1 MTSSLLYRWPP
12 LAHFGR
18 VVPKTKFYEHG
29 TITKAVRDKF
39 VAEVKRIT
47 WAYKLADSTIHLR
60 GSDAVPEIQV
70 FVIDA
75 KRSEVSDRVL
85 TAIDMA
91 VQFPVIFEVRRNDDG
106 TAGTRMVVNPKR
118 LTGGQ
123 PRLTGFFTTDWI
135 PPERERTP
143 LPTALDL
150 PALYSA
156 LLGPMLPVESR
167 EGELLTETAL
177 RVEEF
182 RKLDRKIAT
191 LESRLR
197 TESQFNRKVELRR
210 QLRECAA
217 VLEALSS
224 SDRPD
229 AGEAIRSQER

>member
-1 MTSSLLYRWPP
+1 MTVSTLYRWPAS
-12 LAHFGR
+12 AHFGR

-39 VAEVKRIT
+39 VAEVQRIT
-47 WAYKLADSTIHLR
+47 WAYKLADSTVHLR

-75 KRSEVSDRVL
+75 KRNDVSNGVI
-85 TAIDMA
+85 TAIDKT
-91 VQFPVIFEVRRNDDG
+91 VRFPVIFEVRRNG
-106 TAGTRMVVNPKR
+106 GGNAGTRMVATPKR
-118 LTGGQ
+118 LTGAK
-123 PRLTGFFTTDWI
+123 PMLTGSFTTDWI

-167 EGELLTETAL
+167 AGEPFAETTL
-177 RVEEF
+177 RVEELL
-182 RKLDRKIAT
+182 KLDRKIAT
-191 LESRLR
+191 LERRLR

-210 QLRECAA
+210 QLRECVA
-217 VLEALSS
+217 VLEALRY
-224 SDRPD
+224 SDRPNAD
-229 AGEAIRSQER
+229 QQIRTEA